1 MTHVRTRY
9 GGGDSLLN
17 ALITPRCLQ
26 SVSSRVTRI
35 NLYCPWSHM
44 YLVKKIDHER

>member
-9 GGGDSLLN
+9 GGGDSLL

-26 SVSSRVTRI
+26 SVSSSLTRV
-35 NLYCPWSHM
+35 NLYCPWSYM
-44 YLVKKIDHER
+44 YLVNKIER